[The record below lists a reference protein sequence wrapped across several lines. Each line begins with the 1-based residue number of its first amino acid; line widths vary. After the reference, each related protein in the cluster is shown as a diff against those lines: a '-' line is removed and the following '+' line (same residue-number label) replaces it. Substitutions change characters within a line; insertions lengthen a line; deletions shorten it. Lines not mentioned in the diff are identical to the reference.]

1 MNRLLASSLSVLL
14 LTGATAPTVFAGEMP
29 QMPRQM
35 MADIRMQI
43 TPFNLVF
50 LAYQGYL
57 EDEGIPKAGKLL
69 DKTDSGAIKAE
80 DLVKAAIKTGRLP
93 NSSLTNKMYLSA
105 VQYELEH
112 LGSN

>member
-1 MNRLLASSLSVLL
+1 MNRLLASGLYAVL
-14 LTGATAPTVFAGEMP
+14 LTGATVPVALAAEMP

-35 MADIRMQI
+35 MAEMQMRI

-50 LAYQGYL
+50 LAYQGFF
-57 EDEGIPKAGKLL
+57 EEEGIPRAGRLL
-69 DKTDSGAIKAE
+69 DKTASGLIKAE
-80 DLVKAAIKTGRLP
+80 DLVKAAVKTGRLS
-93 NSSLTNKMYLSA
+93 NAALGNKMYLSA